1 MIHTFVQFLIR
12 CLQQELARVGIKLN
26 TNDSSAIEVDNRSVD
41 LAAILCQIRGEYNAI
56 SDKNTEEAEEY
67 YKTQMQRFELES
79 REAAAVV
86 TTTNT
91 ETIEITKTVQEMQMQ
106 LQGLQMR
113 HSSLQQMLMELE
125 GQFQNQISS
134 LQSQVMEHESSM
146 EHHRAELQRQ
156 LVDFRT
162 LMDIKIALDQ
172 EIATYRKILEGVS
185 LNVTEMDMGFGGCA
199 QTSTTT
205 QFSTSSTG
213 GSGQVQTGHHSQ
225 SSSAGSQSSMSQ
237 HSGCSTGGVMQTIST
252 TTKEITTERVE
263 PLITKKVTMQAY
275 GMQGGNIISD
285 ASRTSY
291 STHQFNN

>member
-26 TNDSSAIEVDNRSVD
+26 THDSGAIEVDNRSVD
-41 LAAILCQIRGEYNAI
+41 LAGILCQIREEYNAI
-56 SDKNTEEAEEY
+56 SERNTEEAEEY

-134 LQSQVMEHESSM
+134 LQSQVMEYESSM

-185 LNVTEMDMGFGGCA
+185 LNVTGIDMNIGGCA
-199 QTSTTT
+199 QMSTS
-205 QFSTSSTG
+205 STSSTG
-213 GSGQVQTGHHSQ
+213 QVQTDHHSQ
-225 SSSAGSQSSMSQ
+225 SSSASSQSSMAQ
-237 HSGCSTGGVMQTIST
+237 NIICSTGGVEQTTST
-252 TTKEITTERVE
+252 TTKEIIIEKTAPV
-263 PLITKKVTMQAY
+263 ITKKITTQVFEMQD
-275 GMQGGNIISD
+275 GEIVSESTSTKII
-285 ASRTSY
+285 
-291 STHQFNN
+291 Q